1 MRGPSF
7 MLWKH
12 PFPHLKPMQDRD
24 AERRAAPESGPGVR
38 LTGVLWSSWGDG
50 QGVLWSGCGRCS
62 PSATFSMMP
71 ALCSTYVHAGVDRKV
86 ACLARNGPDN
96 SQPRGQRSV
105 VCTASSRK
113 SAEPA
118 SWPRRAPVLGQTL
131 GTRGR
136 ERSAAMQ
143 VKRCMAEL
151 TLDLPGDLPRHTFPK
166 SIRTHQGRN

>member
-1 MRGPSF
+1 MI
-7 MLWKH
+7 WKH
-12 PFPHLKPMQDRD
+12 PIPHIRPMQDRD
-24 AERRAAPESGPGVR
+24 AERRGAPESGPGVR

-50 QGVLWSGCGRCS
+50 WGVLWYGCGRCS

-118 SWPRRAPVLGQTL
+118 SWPRRPAVLGQTL
-131 GTRGR
+131 DAR
-136 ERSAAMQ
+136 ERAVCSYAGEKMHGRTCPRTYQ
-143 VKRCMAEL
+143 N
-151 TLDLPGDLPRHTFPK
+151 TRHTDPK
-166 SIRTHQGRN
+166 SLRTHQGRN